1 MPLKMK
7 SKKPPASSISKH
19 LNIMKFLLFL
29 LITIARASNLRTDPP
44 AEDAVENTNDPGCI
58 DGLVF
63 KDTLDITRSPP
74 GPHW

>member
-1 MPLKMK
+1 MK
-7 SKKPPASSISKH
+7 SKKPRLPRFHKTFC
-19 LNIMKFLLFL
+19 IMKVLLFL

>member
-1 MPLKMK
+1 MLFKNEEQK
-7 SKKPPASSISKH
+7 TSASSISH
-19 LNIMKFLLFL
+19 FIMKVLLFL

>member
-1 MPLKMK
+1 MK
-7 SKKPPASSISKH
+7 SKKPRLPRFQKTF
-19 LNIMKFLLFL
+19 IMKFLLFL

>member
-7 SKKPPASSISKH
+7 SKKPRLPRFHKYY
-19 LNIMKFLLFL
+19 IMKVLLFL